1 MIAMNFRRALIALV
15 TVWAGVFASA
25 SVISVSSVAATS
37 VSSVSS
43 VAASSASS
51 VAAASVSSM
60 APQAASGVPQAPKSV
75 WDGVFTEE
83 QAKRGEEEY
92 LKNCAECHQAE
103 MAGDGFAPALAGSD
117 FMNAWNGLTVG
128 DLYDRIRISMPPGKE
143 NSVSSQQKIDIVAHI
158 LRFNKFPAG
167 TTELAPQLETAK
179 QIKLEATKPGY

>member
-15 TVWAGVFASA
+15 AVWAGVFGSA
-25 SVISVSSVAATS
+25 SVT
-37 VSSVSS
+37 SVSS
-43 VAASSASS
+43 VAASSVPS
-51 VAAASVSSM
+51 V
-60 APQAASGVPQAPKSV
+60 APQAASGAPQAPKSV

-83 QAKRGEEEY
+83 QAKRGQEEY
-92 LKNCAECHQAE
+92 LKNCSECHQAE

-143 NSVSSQQKIDIVAHI
+143 NSVSNQQKIDIVTHI
-158 LRFNKFPAG
+158 LSFNKFPTG

>member
-1 MIAMNFRRALIALV
+1 MIAMNFRRALIALIA
-15 TVWAGVFASA
+15 VWAGVFGSA
-25 SVISVSSVAATS
+25 SEISVP
-37 VSSVSS
+37 S
-43 VAASSASS
+43 VAASSVPS
-51 VAAASVSSM
+51 VT
-60 APQAASGVPQAPKSV
+60 PQAASVAPEAPKSV

-143 NSVSSQQKIDIVAHI
+143 NSVSSQQKMDIVTHI
-158 LRFNKFPAG
+158 LRFNKFPVG
-167 TTELAPQLETAK
+167 QTELAPQLETAK